1 MIDGANGTGKS
12 LTLAHLI
19 HYGSTAGFIL
29 VHVPWGIETVES
41 IILIRNIPYYF
52 ISIIAPDWFRRFKE
66 IVPSTTSP
74 GKFDNPVESVQWL
87 KHFSLQ
93 NGPLLQQLNVSSL
106 F

>member
-19 HYGSTAGFIL
+19 HYGSTAGFML
-29 VHVPWGIETVES
+29 VHVPWGIETAKLFKLV
-41 IILIRNIPYYF
+41 RNIIFF

-93 NGPLLQQLNVSSL
+93 NGPLLQQLNVSRL